1 MHIELNDE
9 MVESI
14 VVGELKWAFENSF
27 TSITLEGYEDNDNYN
42 LKLREAL
49 QECLLYFMP
58 HKEAISYIKEVE
70 DKNNG

>member
-27 TSITLEGYEDNDNYN
+27 TSITLEGYEDKYN

-58 HKEAISYIKEVE
+58 HKEAIAYIKEVE

>member
-9 MVESI
+9 MIESI

-27 TSITLEGYEDNDNYN
+27 TSITLEGHGDDAEYN
-42 LKLREAL
+42 LKLRGAL

-58 HKEAISYIKEVE
+58 QKEAVAYIKEVE
-70 DKNNG
+70 EKNA

>member
-1 MHIELNDE
+1 

-27 TSITLEGYEDNDNYN
+27 TSITLEEHSYN
-42 LKLREAL
+42 NEYDLKLRAAL

-58 HKEAISYIKEVE
+58 HTEAVAYIKEIE